1 MKTLRLLVPILALVS
16 LQGCIYHRG
25 LKEAQSSPSKSNKSK
40 VSNKSKQ
47 CHPSQYWDGD
57 ECKHK
62 GKGKGA
68 RKHDD

>member
-1 MKTLRLLVPILALVS
+1 MKVRLLLPLLAAFT
-16 LQGCIYHRG
+16 LQGCIVHRTIH
-25 LKEAQSSPSKSNKSK
+25 ETHTPKSK
-40 VSNKSKQ
+40 KSKLSSKE

-57 ECKHK
+57 KCRHK

>member
-1 MKTLRLLVPILALVS
+1 MKTFRFLVPVLALLS
-16 LQGCIYHRG
+16 LQGCFYHRNVHVH
-25 LKEAQSSPSKSNKSK
+25 PSKSKKSK
-40 VSNKSKQ
+40 VSSKQ

-57 ECKHK
+57 ECRHK